1 MAAFSYGV
9 SAVARRILHRT
20 SCFLTPD
27 RSRGAGRLAVMAAS
41 SFLGL
46 VSCTYLTPPKAVTA
60 GSGASAGITAQRGGF
75 RETARLHGTVGAVQS
90 KTILAPRLSGQMAGM
105 MVITKIVSNGS
116 RVREGDL
123 LVEFDSQTQLRNVLD
138 RQAEYDNLVQQI
150 KKKQADQTTAIA
162 ADETELKG
170 AEVDLQSAR
179 VDMRKNE
186 VIPGIQAEI
195 NKQNLAEA
203 EAKLKQLKS
212 TFALKR
218 EAAAAEL
225 RILEIQR
232 DRAQKAVAY
241 AQGNIEKMSIKS
253 PLRGLVVLSPIYKGT
268 RQVDPQEGDEVRPGG
283 GIMLVVNPS
292 AMQVTA
298 RLNQVDVSR
307 VHVGQAAEVR
317 LDAYPD
323 LVFPGKV
330 ERISAIS
337 TASQYSR
344 RIRYFAAVI
353 SIQGSN
359 PKLLPD
365 LTAAV
370 DIELQTLENV
380 LLLPREA
387 IVMQQGQAMVEVL
400 ENGRPE
406 LRPVKLGPR
415 NECEVVVE
423 SGIQEGWTVS
433 LHPQVAAGADT
444 RLPE

>member
-1 MAAFSYGV
+1 MESA
-9 SAVARRILHRT
+9 AVARSILHRT
-20 SCFLTPD
+20 FLFI
-27 RSRGAGRLAVMAAS
+27 RSNWPRGAGKLAVMAAGA
-41 SFLGL
+41 LVGL
-46 VSCTYLTPPKAVTA
+46 TSCARLTPPEAVTA
-60 GSGASAGITAQRGGF
+60 GTGASAGIAVKRGSF
-75 RETARLHGTVGAVQS
+75 RDTVRLHGTVGAVQS
-90 KTILAPRLSGQMAGM
+90 KTILAPRLSGQMGGM

-123 LVEFDSQTQLRNVLD
+123 LVEFDSQNQLRNVLD

-307 VHVGQAAEVR
+307 VHIGQAAEVR

-323 LVFPGKV
+323 LVLPGKV

-370 DIELQTLENV
+370 DIKLQTLENV

-400 ENGRPE
+400 GNGRPE

-415 NECEVVVE
+415 NDCEVVVE
-423 SGIQEGWTVS
+423 SGIQDGWTVS
-433 LHPQVAAGADT
+433 LHPQVAAGAGN

>member
-1 MAAFSYGV
+1 VFRKILYRIGYPLESDRIRSAGGL
-9 SAVARRILHRT
+9 AVAAAGAFLALT
-20 SCFLTPD
+20 SCVQLTGPEAATGVKASEPGFAL
-27 RSRGAGRLAVMAAS
+27 RRGD
-41 SFLGL
+41 
-46 VSCTYLTPPKAVTA
+46 
-60 GSGASAGITAQRGGF
+60 F
-75 RETARLHGTVGAVQS
+75 RETVRLHGAVGAVQS
-90 KTILAPRLSGQMAGM
+90 KMILAPRLSGQMGGM
-105 MVITKIVSNGS
+105 MVITKIVGNGTK
-116 RVREGDL
+116 VREGDL
-123 LVEFDSQTQLRNVLD
+123 LVEFDSQNQLRTVLD

-150 KKKQADQTTAIA
+150 KKRQADQVTATA

-170 AEVDLQSAR
+170 AEVDLQTAR
-179 VDMRKNE
+179 VEMRKNE
-186 VIPGIQAEI
+186 VISSIQAEI

-203 EAKLKQLKS
+203 EAKLKQVKS

-218 EAAAAEL
+218 DAAAAEL

-241 AQGNIEKMSIKS
+241 AQGNIEKMSIRS
-253 PLRGLVVLSPIYKGT
+253 PLSGLVVLSPIYKGT

-298 RLNQVDVSR
+298 RLNQVDVSK
-307 VHVGQAAEVR
+307 VHVGQAAEVL

-323 LVFPGKV
+323 LSFPGKV

-370 DIELQTLENV
+370 DVQLQVRKNV

-387 IVMQQGQAMVEVL
+387 VVMQQGQAMVEVPG
-400 ENGRPE
+400 NGRSE
-406 LRPVKLGPR
+406 LRPVRLGPR
-415 NECEVVVE
+415 NECEVVIE
-423 SGIQEGWTVS
+423 SGLQEGVSVS
-433 LHPQVAAGADT
+433 LHPQVAAGADK

>member
-1 MAAFSYGV
+1 MAS
-9 SAVARRILHRT
+9 SIPHRS
-20 SCFLTPD
+20 SCFYTGG
-27 RSRGAGRLAVMAAS
+27 RTRRARRLAVWAAGAL
-41 SFLGL
+41 LGL
-46 VSCTYLTPPKAVTA
+46 TSCMYLKPPEAVTA
-60 GSGASAGITAQRGGF
+60 GSAASAGIAVKRGDF
-75 RETARLHGTVGAVQS
+75 RDTVRLHGTVGAVQS

-105 MVITKIVSNGS
+105 MIITKIVSNGS

-123 LVEFDSQTQLRNVLD
+123 LVEFDSQNQLRNVLD

-150 KKKQADQTTAIA
+150 KKKQADQITAVA

-170 AEVDLQSAR
+170 AEVDLQTAR
-179 VDMRKNE
+179 VEMRKNE
-186 VIPGIQAEI
+186 VISSIQAEI

-253 PLRGLVVLSPIYKGT
+253 PLSGLVVLSPIYKGT
-268 RQVDPQEGDEVRPGG
+268 RLVDPQEGDEVRPGG
-283 GIMLVVNPS
+283 GIMLVVNPT

-323 LVFPGKV
+323 LVFPGTV

-344 RIRYFAAVI
+344 RIRYFAASI

-370 DIELQTLENV
+370 DIKLQTLENV

-400 ENGRPE
+400 GNGGPE
-406 LRPVKLGPR
+406 VRPVKLGPR

-433 LHPQVAAGADT
+433 LHPQVAAGADN